1 MSEKTVV
8 TTRALLT
15 AAGKAHQALLTTF
28 RRSGEGVSTQ
38 VGTVAANGKLYFM
51 TAANTW
57 KVKRMASN
65 PRVLLAPCNGRGQA
79 RGPAVE
85 GRVRRLA
92 GDEVTQARA
101 WLRVGVLGHFWGFI
115 FDRRN
120 PGDKTAVYEIALVV
134 EDDLLE
140 SVQEALAEK

>member
-1 MSEKTVV
+1 MSEKTVA
-8 TTRALLT
+8 TTHVLLT

-28 RRSGEGVSTQ
+28 RRSGEGASTQ

-79 RGPAVE
+79 PWPAVE
-85 GRVRRLA
+85 ARVRTLTR
-92 GDEVTQARA
+92 DE
-101 WLRVGVLGHFWGFI
+101 
-115 FDRRN
+115 
-120 PGDKTAVYEIALVV
+120 
-134 EDDLLE
+134 
-140 SVQEALAEK
+140 EAPA